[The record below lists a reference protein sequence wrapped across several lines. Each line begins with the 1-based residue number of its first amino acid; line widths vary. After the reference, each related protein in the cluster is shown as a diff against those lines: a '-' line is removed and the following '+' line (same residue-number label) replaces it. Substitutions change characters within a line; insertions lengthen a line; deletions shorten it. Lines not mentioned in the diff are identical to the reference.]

1 MTNILVLFCGAVF
14 SLTFMNPI
22 VAFFSG
28 MVSTIIVHQ
37 KNTEVLEKVGSD
49 VLKLAIILLGFILG
63 AEQVLQV
70 ANDNMLLVFSYVVI
84 TITIGFIFQLIFRTS
99 RKYSILSTTGTA
111 ICGAT
116 AVSSVSPLI
125 NSDSKDLGSILSII
139 FLLNA
144 FAMLLFPALG
154 DLFNL
159 SQKEFGVW
167 VALAVHDTSSVLAI
181 SSIYGSEANYVATAI
196 KLLRT
201 LFLVPLLLVLSY
213 FYNARLSQSPLPF
226 FIILFLLAALCSSYF
241 EFSNSIISFVNQ
253 SFDFLIVIAL
263 FIIGLQV
270 NIKSIKEITIKSFL
284 HTVCLWISMTILSLI
299 TVIGLA

>member
-37 KNTEVLEKVGSD
+37 KSTELLEKVGSY

-144 FAMLLFPALG
+144 FAMLLFPTLG
-154 DLFNL
+154 DLLNL

-213 FYNARLSQSPLPF
+213 FYNARLSQSRFPL

-270 NIKSIKEITIKSFL
+270 NVKSIKEITIKSFL
-284 HTVCLWISMTILSLI
+284 HTVCLWVSMTTLSLI
-299 TVIGLA
+299 MVIGLA

>member
-1 MTNILVLFCGAVF
+1 
-14 SLTFMNPI
+14 
-22 VAFFSG
+22 
-28 MVSTIIVHQ
+28 
-37 KNTEVLEKVGSD
+37 
-49 VLKLAIILLGFILG
+49 
-63 AEQVLQV
+63 
-70 ANDNMLLVFSYVVI
+70 
-84 TITIGFIFQLIFRTS
+84 
-99 RKYSILSTTGTA
+99 LSTTGTA

-144 FAMLLFPALG
+144 FAMLLFPSLG

-213 FYNARLSQSPLPF
+213 FYNARLSQSRFPL

>member
-1 MTNILVLFCGAVF
+1 MTNILVLFCGALF

-37 KNTEVLEKVGSD
+37 KTTELLEKVGSY

-144 FAMLLFPALG
+144 FAMLLFPTLG
-154 DLFNL
+154 DLLNL

-201 LFLVPLLLVLSY
+201 LFLVPLLLVISY
-213 FYNARLSQSPLPF
+213 FYNARLSQSRFPL

-241 EFSNSIISFVNQ
+241 EFSNSSISFVNQ

-263 FIIGLQV
+263 FIIGMQV

>member
-1 MTNILVLFCGAVF
+1 MINILVVFCGAVF
-14 SLTFMNPI
+14 SLALMNPI
-22 VAFFSG
+22 IAFFSG
-28 MVSTIIVHQ
+28 MISTIIVHQ
-37 KNTEVLEKVGSD
+37 KNTELLEKVGSY

-70 ANDNMLLVFSYVVI
+70 ANDNILLVSSYVVI
-84 TITIGFIFQLIFRTS
+84 TISIGFIFQLIFRAS

-144 FAMLLFPALG
+144 FAMLLFPTLG
-154 DLFNL
+154 DLLNL
-159 SQKEFGVW
+159 SQREFGVW
-167 VALAVHDTSSVLAI
+167 VALAVHDTSSVVAI
-181 SSIYGSEANYVATAI
+181 SSTYGSEANYVATAV

-201 LFLVPLLLVLSY
+201 LFLVPSMLIISY
-213 FYNARLSQSPLPF
+213 FYNARFSQSRFPL
-226 FIILFLLAALCSSYF
+226 FIIIFFLAALCSSFF
-241 EFSNSIISFVNQ
+241 EFSNSVVSFANH

-263 FIIGLQV
+263 FMIGLQV

-284 HTVCLWISMTILSLI
+284 HTVCLWISMTALSLI
-299 TVIGLA
+299 TVISLV

>member
-1 MTNILVLFCGAVF
+1 
-14 SLTFMNPI
+14 
-22 VAFFSG
+22 

-37 KNTEVLEKVGSD
+37 KNTELLEPFGSYI
-49 VLKLAIILLGFILG
+49 LKLAIILLGFILG

-70 ANDNMLLVFSYVVI
+70 ANDNMLLVSSYVVI
-84 TITIGFIFQLIFRTS
+84 TISIGFIFQLIFRTP

-154 DLFNL
+154 DLLNL

-213 FYNARLSQSPLPF
+213 FYNARLSQSCFPL

-241 EFSNSIISFVNQ
+241 EFSNSIVSFVNQ

-270 NIKSIKEITIKSFL
+270 NIKSIKGITIKSFL

>member
-1 MTNILVLFCGAVF
+1 MTNILVLFCGAVL

-37 KNTEVLEKVGSD
+37 KTTELLEKVGSY

-84 TITIGFIFQLIFRTS
+84 TITIGFIFQLILRTS
-99 RKYSILSTTGTA
+99 RKYSILSATGTA

-144 FAMLLFPALG
+144 FAMLLFPVLG

-213 FYNARLSQSPLPF
+213 FYNARLSQSRFPL

-241 EFSNSIISFVNQ
+241 EFSNSSISFVNQ

-263 FIIGLQV
+263 FIIGMQV

>member
-1 MTNILVLFCGAVF
+1 MTNILVVFCGAVF
-14 SLTFMNPI
+14 SVALMNPI
-22 VAFFSG
+22 IAFFSG
-28 MVSTIIVHQ
+28 MISTIIVHQ
-37 KNTEVLEKVGSD
+37 KNTELLEKIGSY

-167 VALAVHDTSSVLAI
+167 VALAVHDTSSVVAI
-181 SSIYGSEANYVATAI
+181 SSTYGSEANYVATAV

-201 LFLVPLLLVLSY
+201 LFLVPSMLIISY
-213 FYNARLSQSPLPF
+213 FYNERFSQSRFPL
-226 FIILFLLAALCSSYF
+226 FIIIFFLAALCSSFF
-241 EFSNSIISFVNQ
+241 EFSNSVVSFANH

-263 FIIGLQV
+263 FMIGLQV

-284 HTVCLWISMTILSLI
+284 HTVCLWISMTALSLI
-299 TVIGLA
+299 TVISLV